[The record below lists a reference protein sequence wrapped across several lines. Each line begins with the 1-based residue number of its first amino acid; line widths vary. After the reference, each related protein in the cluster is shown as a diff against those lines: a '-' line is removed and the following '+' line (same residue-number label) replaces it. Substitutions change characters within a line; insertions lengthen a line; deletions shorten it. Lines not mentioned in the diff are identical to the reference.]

1 MTTID
6 EATRPAR
13 HKPAKVAAFPVALVV
28 AGVALA
34 LLLGLNEHTLAAL
47 SFAGGA
53 RNDAARWLLVGGP
66 RSA

>member
-1 MTTID
+1 VTTLED
-6 EATRPAR
+6 ATSPAR

-47 SFAGGA
+47 TFG
-53 RNDAARWLLVGGP
+53 RRRP
-66 RSA
+66 E